1 MKYSI
6 PFDYYFCFKGYL
18 SEQVNADEIG
28 ALQGAA
34 DTVRTMSNMIAYVI
48 LSNVFAYCI
57 R

>member
-1 MKYSI
+1 MVVVILHFVLQIKI
-6 PFDYYFCFKGYL
+6 GYL
-18 SEQVNADEIG
+18 SEQVDEDEIG

-34 DTVRTMSNMIAYVI
+34 DTVRTMSNMLAYII